1 MIKELTVLAN
11 HLDSKGLRK
20 EADYL
25 DRIISKVAE
34 IDDEERAILDG
45 LESLMYSRDP
55 AFNADSKELRDCME
69 KTLREENQAIIA
81 MTKGTMDY
89 SFGNEKDLISMYESA
104 RSHCMEIIN
113 NVDGSKDLLD
123 EGLLMKE
130 VDKYTQEKL
139 EEQDD

>member
-1 MIKELTVLAN
+1 MIKDLLKLAN

-25 DRIISKVAE
+25 DRIISKIAE
-34 IDDEERAILDG
+34 IDDKERAILDR
-45 LESLMYSRDP
+45 LESLLYSRDP

-69 KTLREENQAIIA
+69 KALSEDNQAIIA

-104 RSHCMEIIN
+104 RSHCIEIIN
-113 NVDGSKDLLD
+113 NTDGARDLLE
-123 EGLLMKE
+123 EGLLMNT
-130 VDKYTQEKL
+130 VNKYTQERL
-139 EEQDD
+139 EE